1 MKIYLA
7 STSPRR
13 RQLLSEAGFAFEL
26 VNPETDEIERKG
38 EPPRA
43 MVKRFTLDKAE
54 NASKLLPADATGVV
68 IAADTTVVSP
78 DGKRV
83 LNKPVSESDAKR
95 MLGVISGRTHVVL
108 TGYAVFT
115 IKNGKVTK
123 RHYAVVRTSVKMRK
137 LSAAAIAAYV
147 ASGEPMDKAGSY
159 GAQGIGMGLIE
170 SIKGSYSNVVGLPM
184 AELLRDLE
192 KKFSLKPDWRN
203 RA

>member
-38 EPPRA
+38 ESPRA
-43 MVKRFTLDKAE
+43 MVKRFALDKAE
-54 NASKLLPADATGVV
+54 NACKLLPPNATGVV

-83 LNKPVSESDAKR
+83 LNKPASEADARR

-108 TGYAVFT
+108 TGYAVFAIAAGK
-115 IKNGKVTK
+115 IKK
-123 RHYAVVRTSVKMRK
+123 RHYAVVKTSVTMRK
-137 LSAAAIAAYV
+137 LSSAAIGAYV

-170 SIKGSYSNVVGLPM
+170 SINGSYSNVVGLPM

-192 KKFSLKPDWRN
+192 KRFKLKPDWRS